1 MWAAARLSRRT
12 GGPMKTG
19 ADAEGERHAV
29 DEMLPHGFMTLEGP
43 VDDGDGGI
51 VFSDVYG
58 GGIHHLDKDG
68 ALSVLVPKR
77 RGAGGI
83 CPHAEG
89 GYVVTGRDVSH
100 VKDGQTRILFARED
114 LPSTAADRVSGFN
127 DILCARDG
135 SILVGA
141 VRQDEAGE
149 RAPGDLVRITAEHQG
164 SIVYAGVSLPNGLG
178 ISPDGTRLYHCDTYN
193 NRILVSRMEENR
205 PTRIGEFSTAG
216 TPGHPDGMAMD
227 EAGHL
232 WIAFH
237 HGGCVAEYSPDG
249 RELSRIELP
258 VGNVLSVCFGG
269 RDRTE
274 LFVVTHSEPED
285 AGNARM
291 FRLPAKTPG
300 LKIDPC
306 RI

>member
-1 MWAAARLSRRT
+1 
-12 GGPMKTG
+12 MKTG

-205 PTRIGEFSTAG
+205 PAI
-216 TPGHPDGMAMD
+216 
-227 EAGHL
+227 
-232 WIAFH
+232 
-237 HGGCVAEYSPDG
+237 
-249 RELSRIELP
+249 
-258 VGNVLSVCFGG
+258 
-269 RDRTE
+269 RTE
-274 LFVVTHSEPED
+274 WPWTRPGICGSRSTTAAASPNTVPTGANSAASNCRSATSSASAS
-285 AGNARM
+285 AGATAPNSSW
-291 FRLPAKTPG
+291 
-300 LKIDPC
+300 
-306 RI
+306 